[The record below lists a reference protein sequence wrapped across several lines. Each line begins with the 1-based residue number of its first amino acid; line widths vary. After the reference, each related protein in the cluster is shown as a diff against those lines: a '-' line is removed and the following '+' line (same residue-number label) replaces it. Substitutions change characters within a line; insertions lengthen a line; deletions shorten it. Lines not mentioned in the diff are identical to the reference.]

1 MNAPTGPS
9 RGQCGEAGSA
19 YLTTLLALVVLTI
32 LAMAL
37 VFVTSTEVRM
47 ATNEVSSNRNFYSS
61 DSGFA
66 VAAAQALV
74 SNSYKPNTLLINQQ
88 TVGNVN
94 TADRVQGT
102 AFAPILVVRCDL
114 CPANDDG
121 VPEFW
126 KVNHATMATAQRV
139 TWAGTWTGEGALPPA
154 AQLLGQKTLSVMYE
168 FQPWPTPPVES
179 IADATE
185 LQKIKF

>member
-1 MNAPTGPS
+1 MNVLTSPS
-9 RGQCGEAGSA
+9 RREAGSA

-32 LAMAL
+32 MAMAL
-37 VFVTSTEVRM
+37 VFITSTEVHI
-47 ATNEVSSNRNFYSS
+47 ATNDVSGNRNFYSS

-74 SNSYKPNTLLINQQ
+74 NNSYKPNTLLLNQQ
-88 TVGNVN
+88 TVGNISV
-94 TADRVQGT
+94 ADRVEST
-102 AFAPILVVRCDL
+102 ALAPILVVRCDL

-126 KVNHATMATAQRV
+126 KVNHAAMATAQRV
-139 TWAGTWTGEGALPPA
+139 SWKGTWNGEGALPPA